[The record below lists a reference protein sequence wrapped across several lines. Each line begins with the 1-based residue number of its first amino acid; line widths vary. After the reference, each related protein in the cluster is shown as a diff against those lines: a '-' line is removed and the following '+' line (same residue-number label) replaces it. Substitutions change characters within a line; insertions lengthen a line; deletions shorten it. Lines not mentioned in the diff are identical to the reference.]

1 MALVYILVIILL
13 VLIVFSLLVRH
24 RAVSRKRGLRE
35 SRRAMADFQ
44 RMFSAGRAGEQ
55 DRALD
60 EFDQSTG
67 ELKDT
72 APTRTIRGMLL
83 MAQGKYEKAL
93 DEFQHALA
101 VEEDYTEALSGKGMA
116 LMHLGREAEAVDAFS
131 QALAHEPDDA
141 DTLFNRARACA
152 MKGDKEEA
160 LADLARAVEI
170 DARFVT
176 LAKSAD
182 EFSSLRDDEEFRR
195 LLAQ

>member
-13 VLIVFSLLVRH
+13 VLIVFSLLIRQ
-24 RAVSRKRGLRE
+24 RSVSRKRGFSH
-35 SRRAMADFQ
+35 SRRTAADLR
-44 RMFSAGRAGEQ
+44 RMFPAGHTREQ
-55 DRALD
+55 DRALE
-60 EFDQSTG
+60 EFDESTG

-83 MAQGKYEKAL
+83 MAQGKYTQAL

-101 VEEDYTEALSGKGMA
+101 VQDDYTEALSGKGMA
-116 LMHLGREAEAVDAFS
+116 LMHLGREAEAVDALS
-131 QALAHEPDDA
+131 RALAHEPDDA
-141 DTLFNRARACA
+141 DTLFNRARAYA
-152 MKGDKEEA
+152 MKGHRDEA

-182 EFSSLRDDEEFRR
+182 EFSSFREDAGFQK
-195 LLAQ
+195 LLAG